1 MTCDQQRSHQI
12 LPLNSAD
19 SATLRSDSGARMQAF
34 FSARSLIEWA
44 NRVLATAAPIQM
56 VMGCIHRVNNLNYPL
71 TVIGHVETGLQFRY
85 IPVGVSNKEDEI
97 MYTIFLKHIMFGVLN
112 PITANPYKLLFGL
125 HFRTLSSGVVFFILF
140 KIITEKETLVNHHG
154 S

>member
-1 MTCDQQRSHQI
+1 MRKDLRGCEKELNAGELWEYINSIRKVQMTCDQQRSHQI

-56 VMGCIHRVNNLNYPL
+56 VMGSIHRVTNLKYPL
-71 TVIGHVETGLQFRY
+71 TVIGHVDGGL
-85 IPVGVSNKEDEI
+85 
-97 MYTIFLKHIMFGVLN
+97 
-112 PITANPYKLLFGL
+112 
-125 HFRTLSSGVVFFILF
+125 
-140 KIITEKETLVNHHG
+140 
-154 S
+154 